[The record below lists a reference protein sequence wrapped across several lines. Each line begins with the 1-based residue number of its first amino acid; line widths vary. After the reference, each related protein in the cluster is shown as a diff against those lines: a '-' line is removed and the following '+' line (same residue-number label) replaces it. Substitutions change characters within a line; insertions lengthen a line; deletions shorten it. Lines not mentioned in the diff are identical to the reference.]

1 MADITASMV
10 KELRERTGVG
20 MMECKKALV
29 EAGGDIDE
37 AVKALRK
44 AGAAKAEK
52 KAGRATSEGRVFV
65 AASEDGKTGALV
77 ELACETDFVAR
88 NEDFVSLGEAIA
100 RHVASSADLGAGS
113 GEDLQEQTIEGESRT
128 IGAMIQDCVQKL
140 GENTRLVRYARF
152 SADGSLASYV
162 HAGDKIA
169 VMVELS
175 GDAGDLGRD
184 VAMHVAA
191 AAPRFVRR
199 DDVDAKV
206 LEDEKEVLR
215 AKTLA
220 EGKPEQVVDKIVEGR
235 MGKFFQE
242 ICLLEQPFVK
252 NPELTV
258 EKVLAESG
266 NGATVVRFTR
276 FAVGEEG

>member
-1 MADITASMV
+1 MAEITASMV

-29 EAGGDIDE
+29 ASGGDIDE
-37 AVKALRK
+37 AIKALRK

-52 KAGRATSEGRVFV
+52 KAGRATGEGRVFT
-65 AASEDGKTGALV
+65 ALSDDGKAGALV

-88 NEDFVSLGEAIA
+88 NDDFVALGSAIA
-100 RHVASSADLGAGS
+100 KHVANSDLES
-113 GEDLQEQTIEGESRT
+113 GNGEMLLDQTIAGESSS
-128 IGAMIQDCVQKL
+128 IGEMVTATVHRV
-140 GENTRLVRYARF
+140 GENTKVVRFVRLT
-152 SADGSLASYV
+152 ADGALASYT

-169 VMVELS
+169 VLVELS
-175 GDAGDLGRD
+175 ADAGDLGRD

-191 AAPRFVRR
+191 SAPRFVRR

-206 LEDEKEVLR
+206 LDDEKEVLR

-220 EGKPEQVVDKIVEGR
+220 EGKPEAVVDKIVEGR

-252 NPELTV
+252 NPDLTV
-258 EKVLAESG
+258 EKVLAEAG
-266 NGATVVRFTR
+266 DATVVRFAR
-276 FAVGEEG
+276 LAVGDEG